1 MQHLMIDGCSDK
13 KSLSTIVSS
22 CPNVR
27 NLAIHLPLFY
37 EGIELNR
44 LLPLLQGMPRLS
56 RLTVAILSIS
66 YDEFLTQPFLN
77 LTHLEVMLGFTH
89 SFWEEQCEVLTQ
101 LPKLTH
107 INVGSAVRADHVLK
121 LLLLPLLI
129 ILIVVPYYHSRPDED
144 LKTDDNLLV
153 LLECHND
160 SARILDWERGTN
172 GGMDTWTFSELVVLA
187 RGSEYSFGLL
197 LT

>member
-1 MQHLMIDGCSDK
+1 MIDGCSDK

-77 LTHLEVMLGFTH
+77 LTHLE
-89 SFWEEQCEVLTQ
+89 EQWEVLTQ

-121 LLLLPLLI
+121 LLLSPLLI
-129 ILIVVPYYHSRPDED
+129 ILIVVPYYHSHPDED
-144 LKTDDNLLV
+144 LKTDDNRLV